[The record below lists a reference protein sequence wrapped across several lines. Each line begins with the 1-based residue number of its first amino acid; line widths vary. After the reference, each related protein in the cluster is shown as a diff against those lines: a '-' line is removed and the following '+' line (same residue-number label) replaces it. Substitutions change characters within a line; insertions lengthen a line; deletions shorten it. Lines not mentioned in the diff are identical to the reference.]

1 MADGTLAPMPGLAP
15 RLSAEIERCCRAA
28 WAAYRARLA
37 DETPYAFG
45 LVVVS
50 EDGLIVG
57 SAYATEEAT
66 LARADEYA
74 FMLGGD
80 SAARARAIRWL
91 DADWPHWN
99 DLRDELAGAN
109 AAIRDEQPKPA
120 ELHGLYVE
128 VLAKLD
134 GEGFFGESRERVILA
149 VFGPARDRSIERLND
164 ERTVARFRAEAAEG
178 ERIYQNLQL

>member
-1 MADGTLAPMPGLAP
+1 MPSRLA
-15 RLSAEIERCCRAA
+15 AEIEQGCRAA
-28 WAAYRARLA
+28 WATYRARFA
-37 DETPYAFG
+37 TETPYAFG

-50 EDGLIVG
+50 EDGLIAG
-57 SAYATEEAT
+57 TAYATEEAT

-99 DLRDELAGAN
+99 DLRDELSGAN
-109 AAIRDEQPKPA
+109 AAIRDEQPKPSR
-120 ELHGLYVE
+120 LHDLYVE

-134 GEGFFGESRERVILA
+134 AEGLFGERRDRVLLA
-149 VFGPARDRSIERLND
+149 VFGPTRDRSIERLND
-164 ERTVARFRAEAAEG
+164 AEAVARFRAEVAEG
-178 ERIYQNLQL
+178 ERLYQSLQL

>member
-1 MADGTLAPMPGLAP
+1 MADGTLAAMPGLAP
-15 RLSAEIERCCRAA
+15 RLTAEIELGCRAA
-28 WAAYRARLA
+28 WTAYRARFA

-45 LVVVS
+45 LAVVS

-57 SAYATEEAT
+57 AAYGTEEAT

-99 DLRDELAGAN
+99 DLRDELATAN
-109 AAIRDEQPKPA
+109 AAIREAQPRPA
-120 ELHGLYVE
+120 ALHDLYVD

-134 GEGFFGESRERVILA
+134 REGFFGAVRDRVLLA
-149 VFGPARDRSIERLND
+149 VFGPTRDRSIEKLND
-164 ERTVARFRAEAAEG
+164 ARTLDRFRAEAAEG
-178 ERIYQNLQL
+178 ERLYQSLQL